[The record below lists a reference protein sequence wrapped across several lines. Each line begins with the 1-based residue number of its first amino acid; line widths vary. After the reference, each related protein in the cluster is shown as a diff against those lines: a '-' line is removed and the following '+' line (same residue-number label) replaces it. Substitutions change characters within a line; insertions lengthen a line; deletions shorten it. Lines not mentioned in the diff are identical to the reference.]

1 MMAAKGTVTL
11 WHARE
16 RRRRHCVVLTKD
28 RENKTTMA
36 KTMKISRNRSDA
48 LRYIKEVEVA
58 FQSNRKKYDEFLKIV
73 KDLNLRS
80 GTRIS
85 IRVIKAKVER
95 LFKGHSDLILG
106 FNTLLPKEYQI
117 MLPQRTGKKVKR
129 VKENCELPWDVLD
142 IISKRLDFDD
152 LYFSLLVCARIGGL
166 FTKFIG
172 EIS

>member
-1 MMAAKGTVTL
+1 
-11 WHARE
+11 
-16 RRRRHCVVLTKD
+16 
-28 RENKTTMA
+28 
-36 KTMKISRNRSDA
+36 MKISRNRSDA

-117 MLPQRTGKKVKR
+117 MLPQRTG
-129 VKENCELPWDVLD
+129 
-142 IISKRLDFDD
+142 
-152 LYFSLLVCARIGGL
+152 
-166 FTKFIG
+166 
-172 EIS
+172 